1 MRGLNKPST
10 NITEQKPTISEATIS
25 SSQEQ
30 ITDENGITFLVNL
43 FEDRFK
49 SGSNL
54 MFGNDVSKF
63 SLQSEQKKFFVEIL
77 SLLILSQTRFYMKFI
92 FEFLLFLE
100 WPEMVD
106 SALSSPEQTTPLQD
120 DKTTTGTT
128 LPSLPSLSNFDDET
142 KTRILTL
149 LKELGQNENSS
160 SQADRS
166 STTKLAFIG
175 KNLYV
180 CSTCTGPVQWV

>member
-10 NITEQKPTISEATIS
+10 NITERKPTISEATIS

-63 SLQSEQKKFFVEIL
+63 SLQSEEKKFFVEIL
-77 SLLILSQTRFYMKFI
+77 
-92 FEFLLFLE
+92 
-100 WPEMVD
+100 
-106 SALSSPEQTTPLQD
+106 
-120 DKTTTGTT
+120 
-128 LPSLPSLSNFDDET
+128 
-142 KTRILTL
+142 
-149 LKELGQNENSS
+149 
-160 SQADRS
+160 
-166 STTKLAFIG
+166 
-175 KNLYV
+175 
-180 CSTCTGPVQWV
+180 